1 MDEAERCDQ
10 LAMLRNGRIIA
21 QGTPQALKNH
31 YQAKDFDEVFLK
43 AGGDVL

>member
-10 LAMLRNGRIIA
+10 LAMLRSGHIIA
-21 QGTPQALKNH
+21 QGTPQALKEH

-43 AGGDVL
+43 AGGDIQ

>member
-10 LAMLRNGRIIA
+10 LAMLRNGQIIA
-21 QGTPQALKNH
+21 QGTPQALKDH
-31 YQAKDFDEVFLK
+31 YQAKDFDEVFLM